1 MKFFKSILLWV
12 LFTTALLGAP
22 TFPALNGLRVMD
34 EAGLF
39 SALQKASLENT
50 LALYEQNTTNQ
61 IVVVTLKSLQGYD
74 ISDYG
79 YQLGRH
85 WGIGTKEH
93 NNGIVIIIAPNER
106 KTRIEVG
113 YGLEGV
119 VPDAIAKTIID
130 TVMLPEFKQGAYYEG
145 TTKGI
150 SALMGAIKG
159 EYKAP
164 KQKKKK
170 NQQNLDSF
178 FFPLLFFIF
187 VIVQSMFSSGKS
199 YKTRLIPALSLGA
212 ISGGISWFL
221 FSTLGLSIVIA
232 FIAFLMTL
240 FGVSFGG
247 GSGHS
252 SGGSWSSSGGSYS
265 SSSSSDSFS
274 GGGGSFGGGGASG
287 DW

>member
-1 MKFFKSILLWV
+1 M
-12 LFTTALLGAP
+12 LFTAALFGAL
-22 TFPALNGLRVMD
+22 TFPALNGLRVVD

-39 SALQKASLENT
+39 SALQKASLENK
-50 LALYEQNTTNQ
+50 LALYEENTINQ

-93 NNGIVIIIAPNER
+93 NNGLVIIIAPNER

-113 YGLEGV
+113 YGLEGA
-119 VPDAIAKTIID
+119 VPDATAKTIID
-130 TVMLPEFKQGAYYEG
+130 TIMLPEFKKGAYFDG

-150 SALMGAIKG
+150 ETIMRAIKG

-164 KQKKKK
+164 AKKK
-170 NQQNLDSF
+170 QQSTQLDSF
-178 FFPLLFFIF
+178 IAPVLFFLF
-187 VIVQSMFSSGKS
+187 VIVQSIFSSGKT
-199 YKTRLIPALSLGA
+199 YKTRLIPALFLGT
-212 ISGGISWFL
+212 ITGTISWFL
-221 FSTLGLSIVIA
+221 FSIVGLSIVVA

-240 FGVSFGG
+240 FGVSFGSG
-247 GSGHS
+247 GSGS
-252 SGGSWSSSGGSYS
+252 SGGSWSGGSSYSGGSS
-265 SSSSSDSFS
+265 GEGFS

-287 DW
+287 SW